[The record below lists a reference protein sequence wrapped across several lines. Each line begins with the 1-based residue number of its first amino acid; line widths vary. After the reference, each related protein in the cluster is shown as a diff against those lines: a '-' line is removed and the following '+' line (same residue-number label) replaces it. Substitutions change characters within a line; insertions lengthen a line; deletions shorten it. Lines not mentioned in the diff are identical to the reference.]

1 MMAEYITDVDLEQ
14 PLLDEGEDSHDEQQ
28 QQQQHDE
35 NFDDEHDGDN
45 NTAEGDREV
54 TPLCSMAALS
64 SVGLGFITQ
73 MVVFLALDSSMGH
86 PPSIVMTLPISV
98 LISIAV
104 LFVMSIIPTKHFI
117 GIMTSKTF
125 LSGLTLGTC
134 IQMVSLGSTA
144 IMALKFGN
152 GNDDNNDDDDDDVSC
167 TTSNTCS
174 DSSISCNQST
184 PSCHSEATT
193 TTTTIAA
200 HQKQQQKE
208 MLKSHLKHQKYV
220 VQGYDKDG
228 RSTLYFVPRNV
239 QSHDM
244 EWTMKEAIYSIERA
258 VACSKSKDK
267 TINAVVDF
275 SGFNLSKHSPP
286 VDVGKEFLMTLRS
299 HYAGQIH
306 SIYLV
311 NTPFSFNIIWK
322 IFSPFVGTQTRDK
335 IKFWSNASNKK
346 RNPSSL
352 LDLYDIDQLPN
363 WLVNGG
369 GSNRAF
375 DIDEYLHE
383 LSFDEA
389 FDAREQMS

>member
-1 MMAEYITDVDLEQ
+1 MAEYITDVDLEQ

-152 GNDDNNDDDDDDVSC
+152 NNNNKNDDKYQHDVPEHDPIMYYTLVVLSQSWWILFPIIC
-167 TTSNTCS
+167 LAIEGGLTGNGRSWFGRVFFGSRKEATAAKNLDEDNEVEDVPSSVEASRREIFLGGVRFHVGIVVGCFLVWSLIDVYFKASTGILLTLAVSFVACMALCYGMVYIHDRYIVSNTA
-174 DSSISCNQST
+174 DD
-184 PSCHSEATT
+184 
-193 TTTTIAA
+193 IASKNT
-200 HQKQQQKE
+200 QVKKPV
-208 MLKSHLKHQKYV
+208 YV
-220 VQGYDKDG
+220 DG
-228 RSTLYFVPRNV
+228 IL
-239 QSHDM
+239 
-244 EWTMKEAIYSIERA
+244 
-258 VACSKSKDK
+258 
-267 TINAVVDF
+267 VV
-275 SGFNLSKHSPP
+275 
-286 VDVGKEFLMTLRS
+286 
-299 HYAGQIH
+299 
-306 SIYLV
+306 
-311 NTPFSFNIIWK
+311 
-322 IFSPFVGTQTRDK
+322 
-335 IKFWSNASNKK
+335 
-346 RNPSSL
+346 
-352 LDLYDIDQLPN
+352 
-363 WLVNGG
+363 
-369 GSNRAF
+369 
-375 DIDEYLHE
+375 
-383 LSFDEA
+383 
-389 FDAREQMS
+389 